1 MDVRDYLQKA
11 QFADFIADAV
21 ESPVGRR
28 RWENVATEYRRKA
41 RELAEQR
48 HGKPSGDN

>member
-11 QFADFIADAV
+11 QLADFIADAV

-28 RWENVATEYRRKA
+28 RWENVATEYRRMA
-41 RELAEQR
+41 RKLAEQR
-48 HGKPSGDN
+48 HGESWNDA